1 MMKSGMAMM
10 EERKQ
15 QVKKPAQAS
24 SRKGCM
30 RGKGGPE
37 NASCKYKGVRQRTWG
52 KWVAEIREPNRGA
65 RLWLGTFDTS
75 HDAALAYDAA
85 ARKLYGP
92 DAKLNLPELYVNS
105 QTAASCVSTQIVQM
119 ANLQEQ
125 QQQQQ
130 HLQQQLQPYQPYQ
143 PQQLQPYQP
152 QQLQPYQMFQQQ
164 NSVMDMAMCYNLM
177 NASPPMTM
185 ASQQVGVAPIYS
197 NGNDSTVSLPLG
209 TGGTS
214 TGTHFHQ
221 IETYVEKPMENNEED
236 VFLPFLGP
244 LNNNEEGS
252 LPIDDLI
259 FAEAAMSL
267 DIPMISDS
275 GLYQQPNGNLAD
287 VNSWDSLHTPW
298 CM

>member
-1 MMKSGMAMM
+1 MMQSGMPIIK
-10 EERKQ
+10 ERKQ
-15 QVKKPAQAS
+15 QVKKPGQAS

-30 RGKGGPE
+30 KGKGGPE

-105 QTAASCVSTQIVQM
+105 QTVASCVSSTQIAQM
-119 ANLQEQ
+119 TNQ

-130 HLQQQLQPYQPYQ
+130 QQQPYQ
-143 PQQLQPYQP
+143 PQPYQP
-152 QQLQPYQMFQQQ
+152 QLQPYQMFQQ
-164 NSVMDMAMCYNLM
+164 NSDMAMCYNLVS
-177 NASPPMTM
+177 ASPPLSM
-185 ASQQVGVAPIYS
+185 ASQQVGVAPIY
-197 NGNDSTVSLPLG
+197 NNCNDSIMSLPLG
-209 TGGTS
+209 TGGTT

-221 IETYVEKPMENNEED
+221 VETYEKPMENEEED
-236 VFLPFLGP
+236 ALHTLWGT
-244 LNNNEEGS
+244 LNNEEG
-252 LPIDDLI
+252 LPVIDDSI
-259 FAEAAMSL
+259 YAEAAMSL
-267 DIPMISDS
+267 DIPMIAES
-275 GLYQQPNGNLAD
+275 GLYQPNGNLAD
-287 VNSWDSLHTPW
+287 VNAWDSLHTSW